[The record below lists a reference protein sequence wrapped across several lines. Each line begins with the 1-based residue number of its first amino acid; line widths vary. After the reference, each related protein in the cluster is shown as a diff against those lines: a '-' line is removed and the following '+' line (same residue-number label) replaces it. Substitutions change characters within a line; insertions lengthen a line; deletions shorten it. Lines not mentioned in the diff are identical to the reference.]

1 MTSESYLH
9 HHRYSLRAGLSGQ
22 RTDATLSL
30 VFHLDSFCFRP
41 NWVDCIA
48 MVLSNLHLWTWN
60 QSGKRNSKHSNYS
73 RGEDWQGSCYL
84 TFTNQEKITWNL
96 GTTLADGNMTSS
108 QNGPKQ
114 NPLPLNSI
122 YGFTSIAPFGAK
134 NHLDDLIFIDYMSQ
148 DSFKIWI
155 R

>member
-1 MTSESYLH
+1 MTREL
-9 HHRYSLRAGLSGQ
+9 
-22 RTDATLSL
+22 
-30 VFHLDSFCFRP
+30 
-41 NWVDCIA
+41 
-48 MVLSNLHLWTWN
+48 LSNLH
-60 QSGKRNSKHSNYS
+60 QSG
-73 RGEDWQGSCYL
+73 
-84 TFTNQEKITWNL
+84 EKITWNL

-148 DSFKIWI
+148 DSFKI
-155 R
+155 